1 MKNEY
6 WKCSLCGCEF
16 SITKDTKHSVI
27 FSHAKSSCNRKK
39 EISLLLTKEYL
50 EKEYLIKKR
59 SALDIAE
66 EFGFG
71 KSTKFIDGLLKKYKI
86 EKRSCKQ
93 ASNIDSTK
101 EKRSKTSIEKYGV
114 DNVFRAPDILKKISE
129 SKNSKTD
136 AEKAEIIKKQT
147 STFKSHSKEDFIE
160 SARKRAKTMFEK
172 YGVTNVAQFPHTRKK
187 MSMSRM
193 GFSESQ
199 ESEWSEKRENK
210 KIPHDNYSEIF
221 FNKEFRKS
229 ILSQQSWCC
238 GLCCVKRGDKVDEKT
253 IKFPLH
259 HIDRDKENNSREN
272 LIFLCA
278 FCHGKV
284 HGGKNNFEK
293 YKLILI
299 ELNNKFVYLK

>member
-6 WKCSLCGCEF
+6 WKCGLCGCEYL
-16 SITKDTKHSVI
+16 ITKDTKHSVI
-27 FSHAKSSCNRKK
+27 FSHAKSSCSRKK
-39 EISLLLTKEYL
+39 EIIFLLTKEYL
-50 EKEYLIKKR
+50 EAEYLIKKR

-86 EKRSCKQ
+86 EKRNCKQ
-93 ASNIDSTK
+93 ALDIDLTK
-101 EKRSKTSIEKYGV
+101 EKRSAHCIEKYGV
-114 DNVFRAPDILKKISE
+114 DNVSRSPDILRKISE
-129 SKNSKTD
+129 SRNSKTD
-136 AEKAEIIKKQT
+136 DEKAEIIKKQI
-147 STFKSHSKEDFIE
+147 STFKSHSKEQFVEI
-160 SARKRAKTMFEK
+160 ARKRAKTMFEK

-199 ESEWSEKRENK
+199 EAEWSERRENK

-229 ILSQQSWCC
+229 ILSQQSWSC
-238 GLCCVKRGDKVDEKT
+238 GLCCIKRGDKPEGKT

-259 HIDRDKENNSREN
+259 HIDRNKKNNSREN

-284 HGGKNNFEK
+284 HGGKSNFEK

-299 ELNNKFVYLK
+299 ELNNKFIELK